1 MTLTLGGLT
10 ALLHEQ
16 LSFFFFAGRGSSVGR
31 ASAWYVAGRGFDP
44 HVWHTVLGE
53 GWS

>member
-16 LSFFFFAGRGSSVGR
+16 LSYFYFAGRGSSVGC
-31 ASAWYVAGRGFDP
+31 ALCAAGRGFSP
-44 HVWHTVLGE
+44 HVRQTFLGE
-53 GWS
+53 D